1 MKEKKDFDFIFYMII
16 FRVFYE
22 IISLKEPKTYVP
34 WFSIRTESMEIKEN
48 KRKTKKR
55 RKLKT

>member
-1 MKEKKDFDFIFYMII
+1 MKEKKDFYFIFYMII

-55 RKLKT
+55 RN